1 MGMLERDAPEMVVV
15 VEDVEE
21 GSPEGM
27 RFVTRS
33 SENTLNGIN
42 RHTTSKKQILRIFTP
57 SRKSV

>member
-1 MGMLERDAPEMVVV
+1 MVVV